1 MGLSETQILSALVV
15 ALFPAVMAVM
25 LGTALSNT

>member
-1 MGLSETQILSALVV
+1 MALSETQVLIALVV

-25 LGTALSNT
+25 LGTALANS